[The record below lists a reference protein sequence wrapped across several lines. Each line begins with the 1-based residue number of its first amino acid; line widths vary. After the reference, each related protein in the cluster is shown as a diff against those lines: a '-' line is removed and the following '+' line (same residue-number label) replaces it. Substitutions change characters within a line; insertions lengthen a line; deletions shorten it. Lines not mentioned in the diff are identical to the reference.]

1 MFGRVAKLFAPLSA
15 IVFAAAAM
23 AQAPAKTATLPA
35 PTGQYGIGVYAQT
48 ISDPTRR
55 EIFTKDLL
63 DVRRLPVRVY
73 YPARKGTCAPRLY
86 LPEAVGSAY
95 AQEFGLTPG
104 FERRALAHSCPAAPI
119 LSGSN
124 RFPLIMF
131 SHGLGHTHFSYLSII
146 EDLVSH
152 GNIVVAVDHTHGAQ
166 ATHFPDGPAVRWDNS
181 LWRRGEDPVQFRQA
195 MLEYPRWWAED
206 TRRVLDAVT
215 AKEATPIQR
224 GIRGRIDPDRILY
237 IGHSYGGMAAVYA
250 SKFDMRLKGAVNL
263 DGLIAGRYP
272 LPVTSDVPLLVL
284 NAEDRNET
292 KTYMEGARV
301 LPVKRAHHMT
311 FSDYVWFL
319 ENFDAKGRKAPEG
332 SPTGVENIQVTREV
346 LRLFADCAFGRP
358 CQPLDAKL
366 ATIRAP
372 LPPIGLTPSEAG
384 GSAAPPPTA
393 PPSAERTPGS

>member
-1 MFGRVAKLFAPLSA
+1 MTTLFELAAKLLAA
-15 IVFAAAAM
+15 IPALVFAASAGL
-23 AQAPAKTATLPA
+23 AQSGAKTATLPA
-35 PTGQYGIGVYAQT
+35 PTGQYGVGVYAQT
-48 ISDPTRR
+48 ISDATRR
-55 EIFTKDLL
+55 EIFTKDPN

-73 YPARKGTCAPRLY
+73 YPVRKGTCAPRLY
-86 LPEAVGSAY
+86 LPEALGVSY
-95 AQEFGLTPG
+95 AAEIGLAAG
-104 FERRALAHSCPAAPI
+104 FERSALAHSCPDARI
-119 LSGSN
+119 VSGSS
-124 RFPLIMF
+124 RFPVIMF
-131 SHGLGHTHFSYLSII
+131 SHGLRHTHFSYLSII

-152 GNIVVAVDHTHGAQ
+152 GNIVVAVDHTHAAP
-166 ATHFPDGPAVRWDNS
+166 ATHFPDGPAVPQDNS

-215 AKEATPIQR
+215 SKEATPIQR

-292 KTYMEGARV
+292 KTYMETARV
-301 LPVKRAHHMT
+301 LPVKRAHQMT
-311 FSDYVWFL
+311 FSDYVWLL

-332 SPTGVENIQVTREV
+332 SPTGTENIQMTREV
-346 LRLFADCAFGRP
+346 LRLFADCAFERR

-372 LPPIGLTPSEAG
+372 LPPIGATPAEAA
-384 GSAAPPPTA
+384 GSAAPPPT
-393 PPSAERTPGS
+393 ERTSGS